1 MNGKQFLAMGKVTLE
16 DYNDLLIELEEYIK
30 EFLEDKEIEKNKFTS
45 MQWAACL
52 MYLYRHTFRVNPRY
66 LFKTDSS
73 NKLVYD
79 YDIFKVD
86 KVLDIYLYLCYIYG
100 FRICIDHFC
109 FFTGINKTTIFRWKQ
124 DYSTLYIDSDSDLY
138 ISSVNKSNIDLYDSP
153 INYIDINNTGVNGT
167 SNIDIDNRYISDVYQ
182 SSNSNNVNSSSDVY
196 SNNIDIESL
205 DKSSIIPSGVV
216 GNVKLTIKRNDIYN
230 RLVNNTLIAA
240 DDLMLS
246 KHGVNSIAY
255 RNMIN
260 ERYANKAQE
269 NIPVLETADL
279 AKQLGI
285 SKELASLPDKESE

>member
-138 ISSVNKSNIDLYDSP
+138 ISSVNKSNIDLHDSS

-196 SNNIDIESL
+196 SNNIDMENL

>member
-66 LFKTDSS
+66 LFRTNRNSKDLY
-73 NKLVYD
+73 NYD
-79 YDIFKVD
+79 LFKVN
-86 KVLDIYLYLCYIYG
+86 KVLDIYLYLCYIYS

-109 FFTGINKTTIFRWKQ
+109 YFTGINTETMYRWKY
-124 DYSTLYIDSDSDLY
+124 DNRTLYIDTDSDLCTNRES
-138 ISSVNKSNIDLYDSP
+138 ISNI
-153 INYIDINNTGVNGT
+153 
-167 SNIDIDNRYISDVYQ
+167 NIDNTSDIYQ
-182 SSNSNNVNSSSDVY
+182 SSNSSIDNITISNVDSSSVNSSCNVY
-196 SNNIDIESL
+196 GSNIDMNTVNL
-205 DKSSIIPSGVV
+205 SSNIYTGVV
-216 GNVKLTIKRNDIYN
+216 DNIELTIKPSNIYN
-230 RLVNNTLIAA
+230 RLVKNTITAA
-240 DDLMLS
+240 DDIMLS

-260 ERYANKAQE
+260 ERYSNKIQE

-285 SKELASLPDKESE
+285 SKELASLPDKGKV